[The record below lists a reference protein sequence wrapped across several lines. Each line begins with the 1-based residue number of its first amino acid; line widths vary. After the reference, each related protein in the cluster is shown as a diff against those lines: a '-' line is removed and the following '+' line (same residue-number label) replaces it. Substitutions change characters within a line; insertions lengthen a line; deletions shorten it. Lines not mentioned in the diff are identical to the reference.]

1 MSAAKDDAEG
11 GDTRLPG
18 GELIVFELRR
28 LAEFQSRGPSVK
40 VLSDVGVARQVLFT
54 FAAGQQLKEHQTS
67 SQISVV
73 VLRGRITFAAAD
85 STVEAR
91 AGTLLQLEA
100 NVRHGIAAH
109 TNAVVLVTMTPSP
122 AQHSLQ
128 REVFDQLTPL
138 VTRAED

>member
-1 MSAAKDDAEG
+1 MTAAKDTAEH
-11 GDTRLPG
+11 GDTRLPE
-18 GELIVFELRR
+18 GELIVFDLRK
-28 LAEFQSRGPSVK
+28 LAEFQPRGPGVK
-40 VLSDVGVARQVLFT
+40 VLSDVGVVRQVLFT

-73 VLRGRITFAAAD
+73 VLRGRITFTAAGSGVA
-85 STVEAR
+85 AR

-100 NVRHGIAAH
+100 NVRHSVVAH

-128 REVFDQLTPL
+128 HEVFDQLTPL
-138 VTRAED
+138 VSRTNS